1 MTAISREIGTYEI
14 TEQRL
19 FDQARVVRTNEQL
32 TGVELEETTRKT
44 LTPRNDEENQKIIDI
59 PAIEEKIQNESEPV
73 EPNETEK
80 ILVRVGTEIADDARL
95 FIDELKV
102 LTIRNETEEYLP
114 FKKVDQRKL
123 KIVNKKKN
131 KVVRH
136 IEIDD
141 VTQANNFSMAAA
153 LWVAKEVG
161 VKKDEIGKKKSL
173 GRKEEL
179 KVILPNWEGIS
190 TDWKGKDKE
199 NLQEK
204 ERERSTN

>member
-1 MTAISREIGTYEI
+1 M
-14 TEQRL
+14 
-19 FDQARVVRTNEQL
+19 
-32 TGVELEETTRKT
+32 ET
-44 LTPRNDEENQKIIDI
+44 
-59 PAIEEKIQNESEPV
+59 
-73 EPNETEK
+73 NETEK
-80 ILVRVGTEIADDARL
+80 ILVRVETGIA
-95 FIDELKV
+95 E
-102 LTIRNETEEYLP
+102 TIRNEAEEYLP

-161 VKKDEIGKKKSL
+161 VKKDEIGKKKSV
-173 GRKEEL
+173 GGKEEL

-190 TDWKGKDKE
+190 TD
-199 NLQEK
+199 
-204 ERERSTN
+204 

>member
-1 MTAISREIGTYEI
+1 M
-14 TEQRL
+14 
-19 FDQARVVRTNEQL
+19 
-32 TGVELEETTRKT
+32 ET
-44 LTPRNDEENQKIIDI
+44 
-59 PAIEEKIQNESEPV
+59 
-73 EPNETEK
+73 NETEK
-80 ILVRVGTEIADDARL
+80 ILVRVETGIA
-95 FIDELKV
+95 E
-102 LTIRNETEEYLP
+102 TIRNETEEYLP

-161 VKKDEIGKKKSL
+161 VKKDEIGKKKSV
-173 GRKEEL
+173 GGKEEL

-199 NLQEK
+199 KLQEK
-204 ERERSTN
+204 ERETSAN

>member
-1 MTAISREIGTYEI
+1 M
-14 TEQRL
+14 
-19 FDQARVVRTNEQL
+19 
-32 TGVELEETTRKT
+32 
-44 LTPRNDEENQKIIDI
+44 TPRNGEENQKIIDI
-59 PAIEEKIQNESEPV
+59 PAIEEKIQNESEPM

-161 VKKDEIGKKKSL
+161 VKKDEIGKKKSV
-173 GRKEEL
+173 GGKEEL

-199 NLQEK
+199 KL
-204 ERERSTN
+204 

>member
-1 MTAISREIGTYEI
+1 M
-14 TEQRL
+14 
-19 FDQARVVRTNEQL
+19 
-32 TGVELEETTRKT
+32 ET
-44 LTPRNDEENQKIIDI
+44 
-59 PAIEEKIQNESEPV
+59 
-73 EPNETEK
+73 NETEK
-80 ILVRVGTEIADDARL
+80 ILVRVETEIA
-95 FIDELKV
+95 E
-102 LTIRNETEEYLP
+102 TIRNETEEYLP

-161 VKKDEIGKKKSL
+161 VKKDEIGKKKSV
-173 GRKEEL
+173 GGKEEL

-199 NLQEK
+199 KLQEK
-204 ERERSTN
+204 ERERSAN

>member
-1 MTAISREIGTYEI
+1 M
-14 TEQRL
+14 
-19 FDQARVVRTNEQL
+19 
-32 TGVELEETTRKT
+32 ET
-44 LTPRNDEENQKIIDI
+44 
-59 PAIEEKIQNESEPV
+59 
-73 EPNETEK
+73 NETEK
-80 ILVRVGTEIADDARL
+80 ILVRVETGIA
-95 FIDELKV
+95 E
-102 LTIRNETEEYLP
+102 TIRNETEEYLP

-161 VKKDEIGKKKSL
+161 VKKDEIAKKKSV
-173 GRKEEL
+173 GGKEEL

-199 NLQEK
+199 KLQEK
-204 ERERSTN
+204 ERERSAN

>member
-1 MTAISREIGTYEI
+1 M
-14 TEQRL
+14 
-19 FDQARVVRTNEQL
+19 
-32 TGVELEETTRKT
+32 
-44 LTPRNDEENQKIIDI
+44 TPRNGEENHKIIDI
-59 PAIEEKIQNESEPV
+59 PAIEEKIRNESDPV
-73 EPNETEK
+73 ETNETEK
-80 ILVRVGTEIADDARL
+80 ILVRVETGIA
-95 FIDELKV
+95 E
-102 LTIRNETEEYLP
+102 TIRNETEEYLP
-114 FKKVDQRKL
+114 FKKVNQRKL

-161 VKKDEIGKKKSL
+161 VKKDEIGKKKSV
-173 GRKEEL
+173 GGKEEL

-199 NLQEK
+199 KLQEK
-204 ERERSTN
+204 ERERSAN

>member
-1 MTAISREIGTYEI
+1 M
-14 TEQRL
+14 
-19 FDQARVVRTNEQL
+19 
-32 TGVELEETTRKT
+32 ELEETRRKT
-44 LTPRNDEENQKIIDI
+44 LTPRNGEENQKIIDI
-59 PAIEEKIQNESEPV
+59 PAIEEKIQNESEPM

-123 KIVNKKKN
+123 KTVNKKKY

-141 VTQANNFSMAAA
+141 VTQANNCSMAAA

-199 NLQEK
+199 KL
-204 ERERSTN
+204 